1 MCMASKAQK
10 KIYATLQLVYPV
22 QLTYDTLLVRDSEG
36 NVISETSKVTRN
48 GKTSNTYLI
57 KVGSIS
63 EGSFSIYFG
72 GSSSAV
78 NDTLYFLSRGKDFLI
93 EIKDSFALRNRINF
107 KLRNVYNFE
116 ELYKRYNQYCTPL
129 TEKYYSLIK
138 SNPNYKLSEEQFFLR
153 AEFDFI
159 KKNISNPYTV
169 ELFAFFVINSN
180 SYVKYI
186 DAYQFY
192 IKNMKS
198 NINDPKTRMF
208 VENKIEKLKQS
219 LDEGNKSPAFS
230 VRSIHNQLIN
240 SDSLLGK
247 NVLLI
252 FWATWCEP
260 CIKELPYLKQIN
272 EEYKGDNLVMV
283 SVSLDIDSI
292 KMANMIREK
301 KLNWLNIFNN
311 KHIIES
317 FRVNPIPAM
326 FLIDERGVILYNT
339 INRGNET
346 SDLEILKSLLK
357 QKFKH

>member
-1 MCMASKAQK
+1 MCTASKAQK
-10 KIYATLQLVYPV
+10 KIYATFQLVYPAR
-22 QLTYDTLLVRDSEG
+22 LTYDTLLVKDSEG
-36 NVISETSKVTRN
+36 NVISETSKVARN
-48 GKTSNTYLI
+48 GKTSNTYLVN
-57 KVGSIS
+57 VGSIS

-78 NDTLYFLSRGKDFLI
+78 NDTLYFLSRDRDLLV
-93 EIKDSFALRNRINF
+93 EVKDSFALRDRINF
-107 KLRNVYNFE
+107 KLSNVYNFNT
-116 ELYKRYNQYCTPL
+116 LYEKYRSYCNSL
-129 TEKYYSLIK
+129 REKYYSLIK
-138 SNPNYKLSEEQFFLR
+138 SNTNYKLSEEQFSLR
-153 AEFDFI
+153 AKFDFI

-169 ELFAFFVINSN
+169 ELFAVFVINPN

-208 VENKIEKLKQS
+208 VESKIEKLKQS

-230 VRSIHNQLIN
+230 ARSIYNQLVN

-272 EEYKGDNLVMV
+272 EEYKGNNLVMI
-283 SVSLDIDSI
+283 SVSLDRDSI
-292 KMANMIREK
+292 KMANMVSEK
-301 KLNWLNIFNN
+301 KLNWLKYF
-311 KHIIES
+311 
-317 FRVNPIPAM
+317 
-326 FLIDERGVILYNT
+326 
-339 INRGNET
+339 
-346 SDLEILKSLLK
+346 
-357 QKFKH
+357 Q